1 MTLAAAHLHMLKW
14 SYQKCFRRRERPD
27 RDIGRKREMKEEA
40 YKILF
45 LEDEPTIR
53 EVLTEYMLMSGYQ
66 VIGAERNLAE
76 PDIRRKIFFKRA
88 TAGGEHH
95 ADVKLLSRKEAEK
108 GAETAFGPS
117 DIEGVDHK
125 QYFSA
130 SGAVHW

>member
-66 VIGAERNLAE
+66 VIGAER
-76 PDIRRKIFFKRA
+76 A
-88 TAGGEHH
+88 TLPWRGCR
-95 ADVKLLSRKEAEK
+95 SRSSTWLCWISVCP
-108 GAETAFGPS
+108 GRT
-117 DIEGVDHK
+117 VLRC
-125 QYFSA
+125 
-130 SGAVHW
+130 